1 MITLKDDKSLQHF
14 TRQASDPF
22 PCQAATMQLAIPQTS
37 TSHKISFHS
46 NLVLTTCTL
55 HSSLEPFINFI
66 IGFWQQN
73 RGFQYLIGQNFD
85 RYKSFK
91 FSCYF
96 LFVLILYCN
105 KVWQV
110 NTPMFCGSFDF
121 VHNIQFRFF
130 LTSEIKESPVLVFE
144 NFQNHRTSES
154 KKAQVLIT
162 VAAYHWT
169 RVPQLYHV
177 SCWFVEP
184 HNPPSSM
191 FHNP

>member
-14 TRQASDPF
+14 TRQASYSP
-22 PCQAATMQLAIPQTS
+22 PCQAATMQLAIAQTS

-55 HSSLEPFINFI
+55 HSSLEPFNFI
-66 IGFWQQN
+66 IGFWYQN
-73 RGFQYLIGQNFD
+73 RGFKYHIGQNLD
-85 RYKSFK
+85 RYKLFK
-91 FSCYF
+91 FFCHF
-96 LFVLILYCN
+96 LFVLMLYCN

-110 NTPMFCGSFDF
+110 NTPVFCGSFDF
-121 VHNIQFRFF
+121 VHNIQFF
-130 LTSEIKESPVLVFE
+130 EI
-144 NFQNHRTSES
+144 FQNYRTSES
-154 KKAQVLIT
+154 KKAPVLTT

-191 FHNP
+191 SHNP